1 MKKCDDVR
9 FFNFLSVYDRLS
21 GLSKLT
27 RLPGQTT
34 GWKACH
40 TLVSAAFS
48 ALAASAEAPA
58 ACTFR
63 QASLVAVPLGSC
75 RPLLERRLFRRTL
88 RRCPR
93 QRPRSRASGS
103 PAEQCRQ
110 TIHRSGVEKQ
120 VLHT

>member
-75 RPLLERRLFRRTL
+75 RPLLERRLFHHTL
-88 RRCPR
+88 RRYLR
-93 QRPRSRASGS
+93 QPPLSQASD
-103 PAEQCRQ
+103 AQAAQC
-110 TIHRSGVEKQ
+110 K
-120 VLHT
+120 